1 MNKIGIYSTEEI
13 ADAVQAFADEINSKP
28 KQTLSEALRVQ
39 VLQDIMRGDC
49 KITGW
54 RTDHEQK
61 KAWVEFT
68 WEWEEENG

>member
-1 MNKIGIYSTEEI
+1 MNKIGIYSDTET

-39 VLQDIMRGDC
+39 VLTEIMRGDC

-54 RTDHEQK
+54 KTDHEQK

-68 WEWEEENG
+68 WTWEAD

>member
-1 MNKIGIYSTEEI
+1 MSEKIGIYSTAEV

-39 VLQDIMRGDC
+39 VLQEIMRGDC

-54 RTDHEQK
+54 KTDHTQK

-68 WEWEEENG
+68 WEWEDEA